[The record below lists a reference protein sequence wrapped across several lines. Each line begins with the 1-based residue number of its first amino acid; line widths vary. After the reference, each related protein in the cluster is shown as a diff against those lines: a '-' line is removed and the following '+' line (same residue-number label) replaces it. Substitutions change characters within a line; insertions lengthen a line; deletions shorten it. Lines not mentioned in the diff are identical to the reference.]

1 MRTRFEAG
9 PGGLLSSQVSPE
21 HREQRNGLI
30 VIQPITSL
38 KGQRETAY
46 CKQKKLGHN
55 HLGALSSLREKHC
68 THTIHTCNCAVG
80 AFLLCVLAAL
90 FHPRE
95 DLLGDDW
102 GGSTGASGAGRFL
115 FLCGVAVRA
124 G

>member
-46 CKQKKLGHN
+46 CKQKQQGHN
-55 HLGALSSLREKHC
+55 HRSSLQCREKHC
-68 THTIHTCNCAVG
+68 THTIHTCSWAVG
-80 AFLLCVLAAL
+80 AFLLCVLAGL

-95 DLLGDDW
+95 NLFGYDW